1 MKSCRLCAVELK
13 SQLDFNLINGSGEFR
28 PIDAICQ
35 LSFTIV
41 NTSPYVCRTCKAKL
55 KSYVQSKAK
64 TRKIEEELKGICD
77 KSGTAISTTSNTN
90 EKSNSLGKHLQF
102 KESDSKEC
110 QTNLSFPH
118 DANNSSD
125 TVAYVHV
132 CWPSGDRSRKLPPDL
147 TKMAIYLLRTQ
158 NKNIAKFALKHPLIR
173 AAILQLIEKEVH
185 KECQDMCRESIKV
198 PGDGQNNAQ
207 TKPKSRRDLF
217 QSSQKRKAE
226 DQNLVAGNI
235 KKFVKKDVRSILKRT
250 SKEDLMNFT
259 FEKANEELQERCPL
273 FWRILK
279 AASRPHNMMDK
290 VNSDV
295 YLSTSIVTA
304 ASVCLKNR
312 SQRMTTIQLLI
323 SLIINHSSY
332 TVRIS
337 VFNHEAFY

>member
-1 MKSCRLCAVELK
+1 
-13 SQLDFNLINGSGEFR
+13 
-28 PIDAICQ
+28 
-35 LSFTIV
+35 
-41 NTSPYVCRTCKAKL
+41 L
-55 KSYVQSKAK
+55 KSYVQSNAK

-77 KSGTAISTTSNTN
+77 KSGSAISTTSNTN

-185 KECQDMCRESIKV
+185 KECQEMCRKSIKV
-198 PGDGQNNAQ
+198 PVDGQNNAQ

>member
-1 MKSCRLCAVELK
+1 
-13 SQLDFNLINGSGEFR
+13 
-28 PIDAICQ
+28 
-35 LSFTIV
+35 
-41 NTSPYVCRTCKAKL
+41 
-55 KSYVQSKAK
+55 
-64 TRKIEEELKGICD
+64 
-77 KSGTAISTTSNTN
+77 
-90 EKSNSLGKHLQF
+90 
-102 KESDSKEC
+102 
-110 QTNLSFPH
+110 
-118 DANNSSD
+118 
-125 TVAYVHV
+125 
-132 CWPSGDRSRKLPPDL
+132 
-147 TKMAIYLLRTQ
+147 
-158 NKNIAKFALKHPLIR
+158 
-173 AAILQLIEKEVH
+173 
-185 KECQDMCRESIKV
+185 MCRESIKV
-198 PGDGQNNAQ
+198 PVDGQNNAQ

-235 KKFVKKDVRSILKRT
+235 KKFVKRDVRSILKRT

-259 FEKANEELQERCPL
+259 FEKANEELQECCPL

>member
-1 MKSCRLCAVELK
+1 
-13 SQLDFNLINGSGEFR
+13 
-28 PIDAICQ
+28 
-35 LSFTIV
+35 
-41 NTSPYVCRTCKAKL
+41 
-55 KSYVQSKAK
+55 
-64 TRKIEEELKGICD
+64 
-77 KSGTAISTTSNTN
+77 
-90 EKSNSLGKHLQF
+90 
-102 KESDSKEC
+102 
-110 QTNLSFPH
+110 
-118 DANNSSD
+118 
-125 TVAYVHV
+125 
-132 CWPSGDRSRKLPPDL
+132 
-147 TKMAIYLLRTQ
+147 MAIYLLRTQ

-198 PGDGQNNAQ
+198 PVDGQNNAQ

>member
-1 MKSCRLCAVELK
+1 M
-13 SQLDFNLINGSGEFR
+13 FR
-28 PIDAICQ
+28 AM
-35 LSFTIV
+35 
-41 NTSPYVCRTCKAKL
+41 RKHAKL
-55 KSYVQSKAK
+55 KKNLKVSVINLVQLFLQRQIRTKNLIRWENICNLKNRTAK
-64 TRKIEEELKGICD
+64 NVRPICHFHMMP
-77 KSGTAISTTSNTN
+77 TIPAI
-90 EKSNSLGKHLQF
+90 Q
-102 KESDSKEC
+102 
-110 QTNLSFPH
+110 
-118 DANNSSD
+118 
-125 TVAYVHV
+125 
-132 CWPSGDRSRKLPPDL
+132 SR
-147 TKMAIYLLRTQ
+147 MYMFAGRVAIYLLRTQ

-198 PGDGQNNAQ
+198 PVDGQNNAQ

-250 SKEDLMNFT
+250 SKDLMNFT